1 MNVLLRVAKT
11 RMQAVVKSLSDGDWL
26 GKGGRRE
33 RRKQHSKSSDEKEDI
48 SRHQTSL
55 ATTRLV
61 MEDRRERALQP

>member
-11 RMQAVVKSLSDGDWL
+11 RMQAVVKSLSDRDWL
-26 GKGGRRE
+26 GKGG
-33 RRKQHSKSSDEKEDI
+33 SDEKEDI
-48 SRHQTSL
+48 SRHRTSL